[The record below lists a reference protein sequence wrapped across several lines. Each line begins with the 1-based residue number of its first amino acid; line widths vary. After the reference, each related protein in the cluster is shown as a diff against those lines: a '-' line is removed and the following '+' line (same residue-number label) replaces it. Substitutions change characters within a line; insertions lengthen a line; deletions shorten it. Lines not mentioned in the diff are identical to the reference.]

1 MLIIHSFLLFQQ
13 VKAQPACNKL
23 LYQKDTL
30 ICPGASVTLSL
41 MDTLTLAKSYS
52 WSTGDTTASII
63 VSPVATTLYKV
74 TRTSAGTLCSDSILI
89 QLAPLVLDFKV
100 IVQKD
105 TICSGDA
112 DSLFVVSPQAGVIYA
127 WYLPGSSIKINT
139 GTFYGLTNLK
149 KNSIYVINATGSAA
163 SCASKSTTAQIA
175 VRPKLAKPI
184 IRTDSI
190 AVSSIIFSWNSVPGA
205 MGYLVSLD
213 NGATYT
219 NPLSGPTGLT
229 ETITGIAA
237 GQSQKIIVRATGLLA
252 CETSDTSQLTASTIN
267 PFGNGIYIPN
277 AFTPNG
283 DGTNDMFLVY
293 GTAIKIM
300 QLKIYNQWGGL
311 VFESYDIAK
320 GWDGMYHG
328 NNASAGVYTY
338 TLEAKMQDGK
348 QVVKRGSLTLIR

>member
-1 MLIIHSFLLFQQ
+1 MLSQQ
-13 VKAQPACNKL
+13 VKAQSPCTKL
-23 LYQKDTL
+23 LYQNDTL

-41 MDTLTLAKSYS
+41 RDILTSPKSYS
-52 WSTGDTTASII
+52 WSTGDTTSSII
-63 VSPVATTLYKV
+63 VSPVATTQYKV
-74 TRTSAGTLCSDSILI
+74 TRTSAATLCSDSILI

-100 IVQKD
+100 RVQKD

-139 GTFYGLTNLK
+139 GTFYGLTKLT
-149 KNSIYVINATGSAA
+149 KNSVYVINATGTPV
-163 SCASKSTTAQIA
+163 SCISKSTTAQIT

-184 IRTDSI
+184 IHTDSI
-190 AVSSIIFSWNSVPGA
+190 TVSSIIFSWNAVTGA
-205 MGYLVSLD
+205 TGYQISLD
-213 NGATYT
+213 NGTTYIS
-219 NPLSGPTGLT
+219 PLSGPTGLT

-237 GQSQKIIVRATGLLA
+237 GQSQKIIVRATGLLP
-252 CETSDTSQLTASTIN
+252 CETSDTSQLSASTIN

-283 DGTNDMFLVY
+283 DGTNDLFLVY
-293 GTAIKIM
+293 GTSIKTM

-311 VFESYDIAK
+311 VFTSNDITK

-328 NNASAGVYTY
+328 NNASAGVYAY
-338 TLEAKMQDGK
+338 TLEAKMLDGK
-348 QVVKRGSLTLIR
+348 QVIKRGSFTLIR